1 MTNLVLLS
9 IQLVTNDVS
18 HSEFR
23 YAGPIHRYTNVV
35 GQVVETG
42 NLGTN
47 FWIPKKEVW
56 QLYTIGY
63 QEQITHAR
71 GSNDPMVFYQFNG
84 PKFPMLTLSNMIGT
98 LEPKQET
105 NWVFT
110 PTIK

>member
-18 HSEFR
+18 
-23 YAGPIHRYTNVV
+23 YTHQWHISFPSNVNNKIKWTTSTTS
-35 GQVVETG
+35 QLFE
-42 NLGTN
+42 
-47 FWIPKKEVW
+47 KKEVW

-63 QEQITHAR
+63 QEQIIHV
-71 GSNDPMVFYQFNG
+71 GSTNDPMVFYQFNG
-84 PKFPMLTLSNMIGT
+84 PKFFMLTLSNMIGT

-110 PTIK
+110 PITK

>member
-1 MTNLVLLS
+1 MTNLVLIS

-18 HSEFR
+18 FKGDR
-23 YAGPIHRYTNVV
+23 YFPKTNWAGQTTLAHEVLILN
-35 GQVVETG
+35 
-42 NLGTN
+42 
-47 FWIPKKEVW
+47 PKKEVW

-63 QEQITHAR
+63 QEQITHAG

-84 PKFPMLTLSNMIGT
+84 PKFPILTLSNMIGT

-110 PTIK
+110 STIK

>member
-18 HSEFR
+18 INSGILTAFPDTN
-23 YAGPIHRYTNVV
+23 GHRWTFKTN
-35 GQVVETG
+35 
-42 NLGTN
+42 
-47 FWIPKKEVW
+47 WIQQKKEVW

-63 QEQITHAR
+63 KPPNIIETP
-71 GSNDPMVFYQFNG
+71 GDMVYERYQA
-84 PKFPMLTLSNMIGT
+84 PVPMLTLSNMIGT

-110 PTIK
+110 PSK